1 MPFTQNFKKSKCAW
15 EDDAKTRYKSPWRY
29 TMSNINCNLENH
41 ELQLCEGH
49 THKGSLSPL
58 IKGLK
63 KALLSEVETGSLVG
77 ELTCGEKSIA
87 A

>member
-1 MPFTQNFKKSKCAW
+1 
-15 EDDAKTRYKSPWRY
+15 
-29 TMSNINCNLENH
+29 MSNINCNLENH

-77 ELTCGEKSIA
+77 ELTCGEESIA